1 MAGRTT
7 AMDDATPP
15 AKPRLAFGT
24 GRSTAAGGART
35 ARKHVPVEDA
45 LSRMAGKIGERRRAS
60 SGLRDDDADADGV
73 TA

>member
-1 MAGRTT
+1 
-7 AMDDATPP
+7 MDDETPP
-15 AKPRLAFGT
+15 AKPRLAFT
-24 GRSTAAGGART
+24 GRSSGNASART

-60 SGLRDDDADADGV
+60 VLRDDDDADGV

>member
-1 MAGRTT
+1 
-7 AMDDATPP
+7 MDEATPP

-24 GRSTAAGGART
+24 GRSTASGGART

-60 SGLRDDDADADGV
+60 GPRDDDADAEAA